1 MNWNDYKLRRRI
13 DEQIWLLSK
22 GVVSREQF
30 LGLMTELGV
39 EPPSDEQISIMFPAE
54 MKNESVT
61 VTPEG
66 IDTSAPRSL
75 AAEGDGSGVSADGE
89 RPPEVSV

>member
-1 MNWNDYKLRRRI
+1 MNWNEYKLRRRI
-13 DEQIWLLSK
+13 DEQMWLLSK

-30 LGLMTELGV
+30 LGLLSELEV
-39 EPPSDEQISIMFPAE
+39 EPPSDEQISIMFPTE

-66 IDTSAPRSL
+66 IDPSAARSL
-75 AAEGDGSGVSADGE
+75 ADEGDGSGVSTNGK
-89 RPPEVSV
+89 RSSKVSV